1 MRIVARNRAL
11 GQLLVKFEHGAGS
24 GVHGKPNVCCEEFMS
39 TSPSVSPTSLTS
51 SASTGHPGLPNLTA
65 LIESKTTPERVKEV
79 ATGQRVAREF
89 KAYGYLSAQANVSG
103 DPRAYLKAYL
113 TYYDSLSPEEQQ
125 SSRYKGTR
133 EGALKGL
140 ADSASLGNTQ
150 PSAQVPDLPIL
161 AAPQTQ
167 QAWSPFPSADLLR
180 GLKSLL
186 GIIEQTRHPDPVARK
201 PISNF
206 DFKA

>member
-1 MRIVARNRAL
+1 
-11 GQLLVKFEHGAGS
+11 
-24 GVHGKPNVCCEEFMS
+24 MS
-39 TSPSVSPTSLTS
+39 TSPSVSPTSPTS
-51 SASTGHPGLPNLTA
+51 SASIGRPGLPNLTA
-65 LIESKTTPERVKEV
+65 IIESKTTAEREKQV
-79 ATGQRVAREF
+79 ATGQRIAREF

-113 TYYDSLSPEEQQ
+113 TYYDSLSPDEQQ

-140 ADSASLGNTQ
+140 ADSASLGDTQ
-150 PSAQVPDLPIL
+150 PTAHVPDLPII

-167 QAWSPFPSADLLR
+167 QAWSPLPSADLLSS
-180 GLKSLL
+180 LKSLL
-186 GIIEQTRHPDPVARK
+186 GVIEKTRHPDPVALK

-206 DFKA
+206 DFKV

>member
-1 MRIVARNRAL
+1 
-11 GQLLVKFEHGAGS
+11 
-24 GVHGKPNVCCEEFMS
+24 MS
-39 TSPSVSPTSLTS
+39 VTTPLSPTPTTS
-51 SASTGHPGLPNLTA
+51 SSIGRPGLPNLTA
-65 LIESKTTPERVKEV
+65 IVESKTATEREKQV

-150 PSAQVPDLPIL
+150 PTAQVRDLPIIT
-161 AAPQTQ
+161 APQAQ
-167 QAWSPFPSADLLR
+167 QAWSPLPSADLLGSLR
-180 GLKSLL
+180 SLL
-186 GIIEQTRHPDPVARK
+186 GIIEKTRHPDPVVLK

>member
-1 MRIVARNRAL
+1 
-11 GQLLVKFEHGAGS
+11 
-24 GVHGKPNVCCEEFMS
+24 MS
-39 TSPSVSPTSLTS
+39 TSASVSPTSLTS
-51 SASTGHPGLPNLTA
+51 SASIGRPGLPNLTA
-65 LIESKTTPERVKEV
+65 IIESKTTSARELQV
-79 ATGQRVAREF
+79 ATGQRIAREF

-113 TYYDSLSPEEQQ
+113 TYYDSLSTDEQH

-150 PSAQVPDLPIL
+150 PTAQVPELPII
-161 AAPQTQ
+161 AAPQQQQQ
-167 QAWSPFPSADLLR
+167 QAWSPFPSADLL
-180 GLKSLL
+180 GSLKSLL
-186 GIIEQTRHPDPVARK
+186 GVIEKTRHPDPVVRK

-206 DFKA
+206 DFKV